1 MSWVQEAKIK
11 AAEKVIE
18 HIQNDMII
26 GIGSGTTAAEGIR
39 IIGEKIQKGELK
51 GIRAVPTSYHAIQ
64 EAVKAQIPLT
74 TLDEHPVLDFGFDG
88 ADQLDQELNA
98 IKGGGGA
105 LLREKIVAS
114 CCKEYI
120 LIVDQSKVTDVLG
133 RNQPV
138 YLEVHPMAVNP
149 VSRKLRNMG
158 AKPTIRQA
166 VGKLGPVV
174 TDNGNNL
181 IDADFG
187 PIHNP
192 GYLNARLHSV
202 QGVMETGLF
211 IGYCKIAYVGI
222 KNGVKTMT
230 RFESSQNRK

>member
-1 MSWVQEAKIK
+1 MSWQKEAKIR
-11 AAEKVIE
+11 AAEKVVE
-18 HIQNDMII
+18 HIESGMTI
-26 GIGSGTTAAEGIR
+26 GIGSGSTAAEGIR
-39 IIGEKIQKGELK
+39 IIGERIKTGELTD
-51 GIRAVPTSYHAIQ
+51 IRAVPTSYQAIQ
-64 EAVKAQIPLT
+64 EAVKAQIPMT

-88 ADQLDQELNA
+88 ADQLDDELNA

-114 CCKEYI
+114 CCKEYV
-120 LIVDQSKVTDVLG
+120 LIADQSKVSDVLG
-133 RNQPV
+133 RDQPV
-138 YLEVHPMAVNP
+138 YLEIHPMAVTP

-211 IGYCKIAYVGI
+211 IGYAKVAYVGT
-222 KNGVKTMT
+222 KTGVKTLT
-230 RFESSQNRK
+230 RF

>member
-1 MSWVQEAKIK
+1 MSWRDEAKTRASKK
-11 AAEKVIE
+11 AIE
-18 HIQNDMII
+18 HVESGMVI
-26 GIGSGTTAAEGIR
+26 GIGSGSTAAEGIR
-39 IIGEKIQKGELK
+39 LIGEKIANGDLEN
-51 GIRAVPTSYHAIQ
+51 IRAVPTSYQAIQ
-64 EAVKAQIPLT
+64 EAVKARIPLT

-88 ADQLDQELNA
+88 ADQIDQELNA

-114 CCKEYI
+114 CCRDYV
-120 LIVDQSKVTDVLG
+120 LIADQTKVCDVLG

-138 YLEVHPMAVNP
+138 YLEVHPMAVTP

-158 AKPTIRQA
+158 ARPTVRQA

-187 PIHNP
+187 AIHNP
-192 GYLNARLHSV
+192 ANLNARLHSV
-202 QGVMETGLF
+202 QGVMETGFF
-211 IGYCKIAYVGI
+211 IGYAMLAYIGT
-222 KNGVKTMT
+222 KDGVKTMS
-230 RFESSQNRK
+230 RV

>member
-1 MSWVQEAKIK
+1 MSWVREAKIR
-11 AAEKVIE
+11 AAAKVVE
-18 HIQNDMII
+18 HIKDDMVI

-39 IIGEKIQKGELK
+39 LIGEKIKKGELH
-51 GIRAVPTSYHAIQ
+51 GIKAVPTSYQAIQ

-74 TLDEHPVLDFGFDG
+74 TLDEYPELDFGFDG
-88 ADQLDQELNA
+88 ADQLDPELNA

-114 CCKEYI
+114 CCREYV
-120 LIVDQSKVTDVLG
+120 LIVDQTKLTDVLG

-138 YLEVHPMAVNP
+138 YLEVHPMAIVP
-149 VSRKLRNMG
+149 VMQKLRKMG
-158 AKPTIRQA
+158 AKPLVRQA
-166 VGKLGPVV
+166 VGKLGPVI

-181 IDADFG
+181 VDADFG

-202 QGVMETGLF
+202 QGVIETGLF
-211 IGYCKIAYVGI
+211 IGYCRIAYVGTEE
-222 KNGVKTMT
+222 GVETLT
-230 RFESSQNRK
+230 RS

>member
-11 AAEKVIE
+11 AAEKVVE
-18 HIQNDMII
+18 HIKDDMII

-39 IIGEKIQKGELK
+39 IIGEKMKNGELK

-64 EAVKAQIPLT
+64 EAVRAQIPLT
-74 TLDEHPVLDFGFDG
+74 TLDEYPVLDFGFDG

-120 LIVDQSKVTDVLG
+120 LIVDQTKVTDVLG
-133 RNQPV
+133 RDQPV
-138 YLEVHPMAVNP
+138 YLEVHPMAVTP

-211 IGYCKIAYVGI
+211 IGYCNVAYVGV
-222 KNGVKTMT
+222 KNGVKTMR
-230 RFESSQNRK
+230 RF

>member
-1 MSWVQEAKIK
+1 MSWKTEAKIR
-11 AAEKVIE
+11 AAEMVVE
-18 HIQNDMII
+18 HVKSDMVI
-26 GIGSGTTAAEGIR
+26 GIGSGSTAAEGIR
-39 IIGEKIQKGELK
+39 LIGEKIVTGELSNV
-51 GIRAVPTSYHAIQ
+51 RAVPTSYQAIQ
-64 EAVKAQIPLT
+64 EAVKAHIPLT

-88 ADQLDQELNA
+88 ADQLDDELNA

-114 CCKEYI
+114 CCREYV
-120 LIVDQSKVTDVLG
+120 LIADQTKVSDVLG
-133 RNQPV
+133 RDQPV
-138 YLEVHPMAVNP
+138 YLEVHPMAVTP
-149 VSRKLRNMG
+149 VTRKLRNMG
-158 AKPTIRQA
+158 AKPSVRQA

-211 IGYCKIAYVGI
+211 IGYAQIAYIGT
-222 KNGVKTMT
+222 KNGVKTMK
-230 RFESSQNRK
+230 RI

>member
-1 MSWVQEAKIK
+1 MSWQNEAKKKSAAK
-11 AAEKVIE
+11 AIE
-18 HIQNDMII
+18 HIKSDMVI
-26 GIGSGTTAAEGIR
+26 GIGSGSTAAEGIR
-39 IIGEKIQKGELK
+39 LIGEKVATGELSNIK
-51 GIRAVPTSYHAIQ
+51 AVPTSYQAIQ
-64 EAVKAQIPLT
+64 EAVKAHIPLT

-88 ADQLDQELNA
+88 ADQLDNELNA

-114 CCKEYI
+114 CCKEYV
-120 LIVDQSKVTDVLG
+120 LIADQTKVSDVLG
-133 RNQPV
+133 RDQPI
-138 YLEVHPMAVNP
+138 YLEIHPMAVTP

-158 AKPTIRQA
+158 AKPTVRQA

-202 QGVMETGLF
+202 QGIMETGLF
-211 IGYCKIAYVGI
+211 IGYAQVAYIGT
-222 KNGVKTMT
+222 KTGVKTMT
-230 RFESSQNRK
+230 RF